1 MEAHSMSSKY
11 DNIGTA
17 AELVS
22 EVQLHGLSLAQ

>member
-1 MEAHSMSSKY
+1 MSSKY

-22 EVQLHGLSLAQ
+22 EVPGPGHLRPHPD